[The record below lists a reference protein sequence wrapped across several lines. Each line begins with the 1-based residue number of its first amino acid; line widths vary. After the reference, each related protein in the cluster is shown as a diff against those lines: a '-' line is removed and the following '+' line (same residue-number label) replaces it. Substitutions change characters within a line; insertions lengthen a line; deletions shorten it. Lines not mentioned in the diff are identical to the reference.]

1 MDARLEFKL
10 SGEAGNSLAL
20 GSLTDVLPKA
30 APGMD
35 TKNKKNKCKGSGNF
49 PTEIH
54 PTSDLGTGGRIIFCK
69 DTAAGGESVYG
80 ERKHLVIPNNAFI
93 LEIISHPEGV

>member
-1 MDARLEFKL
+1 MDACLEFKL
-10 SGEAGNSLAL
+10 SGEAGNSLEL

-30 APGMD
+30 DPGTD
-35 TKNKKNKCKGSGNF
+35 TKNKRTNARAQGISPLGSIPPQISAQEAGLF
-49 PTEIH
+49 
-54 PTSDLGTGGRIIFCK
+54 SVK
-69 DTAAGGESVYG
+69 TAAGGESVYG

>member
-10 SGEAGNSLAL
+10 SGEAGNSLVL

-35 TKNKKNKCKGSGNF
+35 TKNKRTNARAQGMSPQGSI
-49 PTEIH
+49 PPQISAQE
-54 PTSDLGTGGRIIFCK
+54 
-69 DTAAGGESVYG
+69 AGLFSV
-80 ERKHLVIPNNAFI
+80 KTQLLVGKVSMGKENI
-93 LEIISHPEGV
+93 LSSLTMPSF